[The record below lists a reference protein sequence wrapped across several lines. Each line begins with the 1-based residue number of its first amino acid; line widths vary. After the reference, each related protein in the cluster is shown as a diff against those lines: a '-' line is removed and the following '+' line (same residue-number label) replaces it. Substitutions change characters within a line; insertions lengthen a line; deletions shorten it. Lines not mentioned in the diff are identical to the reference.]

1 MTRKLKLKGKI
12 VENNLTYKKCA
23 DSLKISVTAFSNK
36 IQGKTAFKA
45 EEVSVLSRLLGL
57 DQNEILQIF
66 LS

>member
-23 DSLKISVTAFSNK
+23 DSLNISVTAFSNK
-36 IQGKTAFKA
+36 ILVKTAFNA

-57 DQNEILQIF
+57 DQSEILQIF